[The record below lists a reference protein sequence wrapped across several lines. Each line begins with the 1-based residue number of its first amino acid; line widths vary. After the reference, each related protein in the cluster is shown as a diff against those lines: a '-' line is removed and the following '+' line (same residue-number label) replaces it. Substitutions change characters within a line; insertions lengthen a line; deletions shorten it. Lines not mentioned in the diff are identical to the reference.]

1 MNKYLVRNDII
12 IHYLCQNVKLVLWQE
27 PDRIE
32 QYMIIKRALI
42 EIYNVQTVQEALVF
56 RGGTALNTLYL
67 VPAMRYSEDLDFVQL
82 KSEPIGKTLN
92 AIRSQLDS
100 WLGAPEWKKTEQ
112 SVKLIYRYQSLSARR
127 MKVKIVC

>member
-12 IHYLCQNVKLVLWQE
+12 IHYLYQNVKLVLWQE

-56 RGGTALNTLYL
+56 RGG
-67 VPAMRYSEDLDFVQL
+67 QL
-82 KSEPIGKTLN
+82 
-92 AIRSQLDS
+92 
-100 WLGAPEWKKTEQ
+100 
-112 SVKLIYRYQSLSARR
+112 
-127 MKVKIVC
+127 